1 MFFRSRSEG
10 GHRKKG
16 GGVMGI
22 FRLLLSL
29 IVIACLFFA
38 LYAAYSAFNPKPGT
52 PFQTLDTIREN
63 PKAFFQSLLSSDEV
77 YDFVTTLLSFSP
89 TKVNPSIFGLKDP
102 KSSPDTP
109 NPQNTP
115 TNSPLSFRF
124 AVVSDSHNDNTYLQ
138 KALLQARSAD
148 VKFVIGLGDYTDVG
162 TKDEL
167 QAAKNVFEQSGLT
180 YYSTA
185 GDHDL
190 WDARNRKTDPVQNY
204 NQVFG
209 SPYSSF
215 IYQNTRFVLIFNS
228 DNYLGVDSLHKK
240 WIEEELERSKS
251 DGHKAL
257 FVFSATPLYHPTS
270 DHQMG
275 RVTPKLKAQA
285 QELLSLFKNYNVSE
299 AFAGD
304 THFHT
309 RYSDPATG
317 LKMTTIGAA
326 TSVRNPQAPRFAIID
341 VFDDGSYNIED
352 REIK

>member
-1 MFFRSRSEG
+1 
-10 GHRKKG
+10 
-16 GGVMGI
+16 MGI
-22 FRLLLSL
+22 FRLFLSL

-77 YDFVTTLLSFSP
+77 YSFVTTLLSFSP
-89 TKVNPSIFGLKDP
+89 TKVNPSIFGLEDP
-102 KSSPDTP
+102 KSRP
-109 NPQNTP
+109 NPVNTGINGANTP
-115 TNSPLSFRF
+115 TGSPLSFRF

-138 KALLQARSAD
+138 KALLQARSVD
-148 VKFVIGLGDYTDVG
+148 VKFVVGLGDYTDVG

-167 QAAKNVFEQSGLT
+167 QTAKNIFEQSGLT

-190 WDARNRKTDPVQNY
+190 WDARNRKADPVENY
-204 NQVFG
+204 QSVFG

-215 IYQNTRFVLIFNS
+215 LFQNTRFVLIFNS
-228 DNYLGVDSLHKK
+228 DNYLGIDSLHKK

-257 FVFSATPLYHPTS
+257 FVFSATPFYHPTS

-275 RVTPKLKAQA
+275 RVVPKLKAQA
-285 QELLSLFKNYNVSE
+285 QDMLNLFKNYGVNE

-304 THFHT
+304 THFFT
-309 RYSDPATG
+309 RYSEPATG

-341 VFDDGSYNIED
+341 VFDDGSYNIVD
-352 REIK
+352 SEIK